1 MRRWNGWGD
10 ESNEFPLKETARQYL
25 VEQLGPASP
34 LPDATLESVI
44 AKVPESRLP
53 AHPLIAV
60 DAETRIRHARGQ
72 SLPDWL
78 AMRSGAMDPFPD
90 GVAFPTTDDQV
101 RELLAFAR
109 EQGITV
115 IPYGGGTSVVG
126 HISPEVSDKP
136 VLTIAMSK
144 MKSLIDLDPQSQIAT
159 LGAGVPGPELEA
171 QLNAKGYT
179 LGHFPQSF
187 ELSTL
192 GGWVASR
199 SSGQQSLRYGR
210 IEQLFAGANVE
221 TPQGP
226 LEIPAIPASSAG
238 PDLREMILGSEGR
251 MGIIINVKV
260 RVNRVAEDESF
271 HVAFLPDWDSGV
283 AAIRALTQQ
292 KIPVSLLRLSNP
304 IETFTQLKLAGS
316 PMAVDA
322 LNRVLSLRG
331 VGKDKV
337 MLTFGLTGTK
347 SHCRHTLRL
356 VKATLKP
363 FKAVQTG
370 TLLGKKWEHARFRSP
385 YLRHGLWEHGYAVDT
400 LETAVNWQNIKTT
413 VRDIE
418 SSLHETA
425 RALGEQAHVFTH
437 LSHVYGQGASVY
449 TTYIFR
455 CAQNYSETLERWKL
469 FKAASSEAVVQNGG
483 TISHQHGVGRDHA
496 PYLVHEKGE
505 LGLSAI
511 GQLCEH
517 FDPTGMMNPGKLLPN
532 ESENNPL
539 TLNEQTEKKN
549 NDARN
554 QEAERSELV

>member
-25 VEQLGPASP
+25 VDQLGAASP
-34 LPDATLESVI
+34 LPDASLESVM
-44 AKVPESRLP
+44 AKVPASRLP
-53 AHPLIAV
+53 EHPLISV

-90 GVAFPTTDDQV
+90 GVAFPTTDEQV
-101 RELLAFAR
+101 RELLTFAK
-109 EQGITV
+109 EKGFSV

-126 HISPEVSDKP
+126 HISPEISEKP
-136 VLTIAMSK
+136 VLTISMSK
-144 MKSLIDLDPQSQIAT
+144 MKRLIDLDRESQIAT
-159 LGAGVPGPELEA
+159 LGAGVPGPELES
-171 QLNAKGYT
+171 QLKEKGFT

-210 IEQLFAGANVE
+210 IEQLFAGAHVE

-251 MGIIINVKV
+251 MGIITNVKV
-260 RVNRVAEDESF
+260 RVNKVAQAEDF

-292 KIPVSLLRLSNP
+292 KVPVSLLRLSNP

-316 PMAVDA
+316 PAAVSA
-322 LNRVLSLRG
+322 LNRFLTLRG

-347 SHCRHTLRL
+347 KHCRHTLSL
-356 VKATLKP
+356 VKSTLKP

-370 TLLGKKWEHARFRSP
+370 TILGKKWEHARFRSP

-400 LETAVNWQNIKTT
+400 LETAVNWQNIKQT
-413 VRDIE
+413 VHEIE

-425 RALGEQAHVFTH
+425 QSLGEKAHVFTH

-455 CAQNYSETLERWKL
+455 CAQAYNETLERWKL
-469 FKAASSEAVVQNGG
+469 FKAASSEAVVNNGG

-496 PYLVHEKGE
+496 PYLIHEKGQ

-511 GQLCEH
+511 GNLCEH
-517 FDPTGMMNPGKLLPN
+517 FDPTGMMNPGKLLPADQATP
-532 ESENNPL
+532 PL
-539 TLNEQTEKKN
+539 TLNDQPENKK

-554 QEAERSELV
+554 QQEERSELV